1 VHTVRVSSLKV
12 GTDDEGRAELDS
24 HADTTVI
31 GDSTA
36 LVIQDFNRPVRV
48 HGYDQSV
55 AQRDSCKTVT
65 GVMAY
70 DHPTTGVTYFLT
82 FHQAILI
89 PCMKVSL
96 ISPMQMRDND
106 LSMNDEPKSMAL
118 TPTDDHH
125 CVTILQKEDVD
136 GLKIPLSLHGV
147 TSYFTTR
154 KPTRQEYEQSD
165 LDLRIDMTYESPEW
179 DPSDERFA
187 KAEQAIANDDG
198 QLYDVAAKPSQLV
211 LSALTSSHEV
221 RPEAFSRTIQNN
233 VRVHFKHCNVKSVN
247 LRKGLPAVGP
257 KTLAKRWKI
266 GLDTARRTLDATTQL
281 SI

>member
-1 VHTVRVSSLKV
+1 
-12 GTDDEGRAELDS
+12 
-24 HADTTVI
+24 
-31 GDSTA
+31 
-36 LVIQDFNRPVRV
+36 
-48 HGYDQSV
+48 
-55 AQRDSCKTVT
+55 
-65 GVMAY
+65 MAY
-70 DHPTTGVTYFLT
+70 DHPSTGVTYFLI

-96 ISPMQMRDND
+96 ISPMQLRDND
-106 LSMNDEPKSMAL
+106 LSVNDEPKSMAL

-125 CVTILQKEDVD
+125 CVNIPRNGDAD

-187 KAEQAIANDDG
+187 KAEQAMANDDG
-198 QLYDVAAKPSQLV
+198 QLYEVAAKPSRLI

-221 RPEAFSRTIQNN
+221 RPEAFSRAMQHN
-233 VRVHFKHCNVKSVN
+233 VRIKFQHCNVMSS
-247 LRKGLPAVGP
+247 
-257 KTLAKRWKI
+257 
-266 GLDTARRTLDATTQL
+266 Q
-281 SI
+281 